1 MADASPSGFPVLGR
15 LLLLGLI
22 WGVTFPVA
30 HLGVAAGADPV
41 LLVALVL
48 AIASV
53 AMLPLAVLSGAA
65 RPRGRD
71 ALASAGVGALLIGG
85 INLPLYWGL
94 ESATGGTAAI
104 VYATAPLISVAVL
117 AILGSGAAVTRR
129 QLAAL
134 GIGLGGVVVLA
145 YATVG
150 GAALAGVGPI
160 VAFGI
165 GATCQGTGAV
175 AAGRLRP
182 AGEDAWGLTFEFVG
196 GAVAAAVVLPVL
208 APGLAFPITPATI
221 GSLLYV
227 ALLTMVAGYTLFF
240 DLIHRAGPVRANQ
253 VTFLNPVVAIAVG
266 VVVFAER
273 FVPLEAVALALIVLA
288 LALLQPR
295 RQPRAEPVPVG
306 RSTVPGVAVPRVG
319 PDHRG

>member
-1 MADASPSGFPVLGR
+1 MTDAPASGFSVLGR
-15 LLLLGLI
+15 LLLLGVI

-48 AIASV
+48 LLASAAMFPV
-53 AMLPLAVLSGAA
+53 AALSRTA
-65 RPRGRD
+65 RPRARD

-117 AILGSGAAVTRR
+117 ALVGSGAAVSRR

-134 GIGLGGVVVLA
+134 AIGLGGVVVLA

-182 AGEDAWGLTFEFVG
+182 AGEDTWGLAFEFVG
-196 GAVAAAVVLPVL
+196 GAVAAAAVLPVL
-208 APGLAFPITPATI
+208 APGLAFPLTPATV

-227 ALLTMVAGYTLFF
+227 ALLTMVAGYSLFF

-295 RQPRAEPVPVG
+295 RQPRAEVAPAG
-306 RSTVPGVAVPRVG
+306 RGSAPGVALPGVG
-319 PDHRG
+319 PDQRG